1 MHNQYNTITKMKTET
16 LSTEPLPAGEEAN
29 VTRWNEYRGRYLD
42 WCIVGFCIMGAAIV
56 GITVLAIANIT
67 MTELADPAHLLKVAA
82 SSEVIGSILL
92 TFGAGASAVLLLILF
107 GTPLAYVLARAR
119 PSRLKGAVESIV
131 DIPLILPHTVAGLLV
146 YLLFMRRGWLGAPLS
161 EIGLAFEDA
170 LPGTI
175 VAMLFVASP
184 FYVNS
189 MREGFEKVP
198 VHLENVARTLGAG
211 TFTAFWTVTLP
222 LSLRHMYSGAI
233 LAWGRAIGEF
243 AGVIMIAYYPFIV
256 STLIYYSF
264 TTDGI
269 HTSRSIAFT
278 VILVS
283 FGVFYLLR
291 RMTRY
296 LGRYDDRV

>member
-1 MHNQYNTITKMKTET
+1 
-16 LSTEPLPAGEEAN
+16 
-29 VTRWNEYRGRYLD
+29 
-42 WCIVGFCIMGAAIV
+42 MGAALV
-56 GITVLAIANIT
+56 GITVLALANIAT
-67 MTELADPAHLLKVAA
+67 TELADPAHLLKVAA
-82 SSEVIGSILL
+82 SSEVIGSIFL

-107 GTPLAYVLARAR
+107 GTPLAYVLARSR
-119 PSRLKGAVESIV
+119 PSRFKGVVESLV

-161 EIGLAFEDA
+161 DVGLAFEDA
-170 LPGTI
+170 LPGTV

-184 FYVNS
+184 FFVNT

-211 TFTAFWTVTLP
+211 TFTTFWTVTLP
-222 LSLRHMYSGAI
+222 LSLRHMYSGAV

-243 AGVIMIAYYPFIV
+243 AGVIMIAYYPFII

>member
-1 MHNQYNTITKMKTET
+1 MKTGT
-16 LSTEPLPAGEEAN
+16 LPGDPLRGDGE
-29 VTRWNEYRGRYLD
+29 VTPSWWNRRKKRYID
-42 WCIVGFCIMGAAIV
+42 WCTIGLCILGGLLVGL
-56 GITVLAIANIT
+56 TVLALASIT
-67 MTELADPAHLLKVAA
+67 VAELADPAHLLKVAA
-82 SSEVIGSILL
+82 SSRVIASILL
-92 TFGAGASAVLLLILF
+92 TFGAGASAVLLLIIF
-107 GTPLAYVLARAR
+107 GTPLAYILARSR
-119 PSRLKGAVESIV
+119 PSRFKGVVESII

-161 EIGLAFEDA
+161 EIGIAFEDA

-184 FYVNS
+184 FYVTS

-211 TFTAFWTVTLP
+211 PFTAFRTVTLP
-222 LSLRHMYSGAI
+222 LRLRHMYSGAN
-233 LAWGRAIGEF
+233 LAWGREIGEF
-243 AGVIMIAYYPFIV
+243 AGVIMIAYYPFII

>member
-1 MHNQYNTITKMKTET
+1 MKTET
-16 LSTEPLPAGEEAN
+16 LPGDIRRGDGETVLPWWRQRKRQHIDGC
-29 VTRWNEYRGRYLD
+29 TLW
-42 WCIVGFCIMGAAIV
+42 FCIMGAAIV
-56 GITVLAIANIT
+56 GITVLALANIA
-67 MTELADPAHLLKVAA
+67 MTELADPVHLLEVAA
-82 SSEVIGSILL
+82 SSEVLGSILL

-107 GTPLAYVLARAR
+107 GTPLAYVLARSR
-119 PSRLKGAVESIV
+119 PSRFKGFVESIV

-161 EIGLAFEDA
+161 DIGIAFEDA
-170 LPGTI
+170 FPGTV

-184 FYVNS
+184 FFINT

-211 TFTAFWTVTLP
+211 TFTTFRTVTLP
-222 LSLRHMYSGAI
+222 LSLRHMYNGAI
-233 LAWGRAIGEF
+233 FAWGRAIGEF
-243 AGVIMIAYYPFIV
+243 AGVIMIAYYPFII

-269 HTSRSIAFT
+269 RTSRSIAFV
-278 VILVS
+278 VIVVS
-283 FGVFYLLR
+283 LAVFYLLR
-291 RMTRY
+291 RMTRH

>member
-1 MHNQYNTITKMKTET
+1 MKTRVISGG
-16 LSTEPLPAGEEAN
+16 LLRGGREASL
-29 VTRWNEYRGRYLD
+29 TRWKENRKRYVD
-42 WCIVGFCIMGAAIV
+42 WCTIGFCILGGLLV
-56 GITVLAIANIT
+56 GITVLAIANMAT
-67 MTELADPAHLLKVAA
+67 AELANPAHLIEVAT

-92 TFGAGASAVLLLILF
+92 TFCAGANAVLLLVFF
-107 GTPLAYVLARAR
+107 GTPLAYVLARSR
-119 PSRLKGAVESIV
+119 PSRFKGVVESIV

-146 YLLFMRRGWLGAPLS
+146 YLLFMRRGWLGAPFG

-170 LPGTI
+170 YPGTV

-184 FYVNS
+184 FFINT

-211 TFTAFWTVTLP
+211 TFTTFRTVTLP

-243 AGVIMIAYYPFIV
+243 AGVIMIAYYPFII

-269 HTSRSIAFT
+269 QTSRSIAFT
-278 VILVS
+278 VILIS

-291 RMTRY
+291 RMTRFM
-296 LGRYDDRV
+296 GRYDDRV

>member
-1 MHNQYNTITKMKTET
+1 MKTGT
-16 LSTEPLPAGEEAN
+16 LTGDPLRGDGE
-29 VTRWNEYRGRYLD
+29 VTPSWWNGRKKRYID
-42 WCIVGFCIMGAAIV
+42 WCTVGFCILGGLLV
-56 GITVLAIANIT
+56 GLTVLALASIT
-67 MTELADPAHLLKVAA
+67 VAELADPAHLLKVAA
-82 SSEVIGSILL
+82 SSTVFGSILL
-92 TFGAGASAVLLLILF
+92 TFGAGASAVLLLIIF
-107 GTPLAYVLARAR
+107 GTPLAYVLAR
-119 PSRLKGAVESIV
+119 SRSSRFKGVVESII

-146 YLLFMRRGWLGAPLS
+146 YLLFMRRGWLGAPLL
-161 EIGLAFEDA
+161 EVGIAFEDA

-184 FYVNS
+184 FYINS

-198 VHLENVARTLGAG
+198 IHLENVARTLGAG
-211 TFTAFWTVTLP
+211 TFTAFRTVSLP
-222 LSLRHMYSGAI
+222 LSLRHMYSGAL

-243 AGVIMIAYYPFIV
+243 AGVIMIAYYPFII

-269 HTSRSIAFT
+269 RASRSIAFT

-283 FGVFYLLR
+283 FAVFYILR

>member
-1 MHNQYNTITKMKTET
+1 
-16 LSTEPLPAGEEAN
+16 
-29 VTRWNEYRGRYLD
+29 
-42 WCIVGFCIMGAAIV
+42 MGGLLV
-56 GITVLAIANIT
+56 GITVLALANMAT
-67 MTELADPAHLLKVAA
+67 AELADPVHLFKVAA

-107 GTPLAYVLARAR
+107 GTPLAYVLARSR
-119 PSRLKGAVESIV
+119 PSRFKGVVESIV

-161 EIGLAFEDA
+161 EVGLAFEDA

-184 FYVNS
+184 FYVNT

-211 TFTAFWTVTLP
+211 TFTTFRTVTLP
-222 LSLRHMYSGAI
+222 LSLRHMYSGAV

-243 AGVIMIAYYPFIV
+243 AGVIMIAYYPFII

>member
-1 MHNQYNTITKMKTET
+1 MKTET
-16 LSTEPLPAGEEAN
+16 LSGDGLLGDKG
-29 VTRWNEYRGRYLD
+29 VLWWKKHRGWYTDR
-42 WCIVGFCIMGAAIV
+42 CIIWFCIMGAVIV
-56 GITVLAIANIT
+56 GITVLALANIA
-67 MTELADPAHLLKVAA
+67 MTELADPAHLFKVAS
-82 SSEVIGSILL
+82 SSEVMGSILL
-92 TFGAGASAVLLLILF
+92 TFGAGANAVLLLVLF
-107 GTPLAYVLARAR
+107 GTPLAYVLARSP
-119 PSRLKGAVESIV
+119 PSRFKGVVESIV

-146 YLLFMRRGWLGAPLS
+146 YLLFMRRGWIGEPLS
-161 EIGLAFEDA
+161 EIGIAFEDA
-170 LPGTI
+170 YPGTV

-184 FYVNS
+184 FFINT

-211 TFTAFWTVTLP
+211 TFTTFRTVTLP
-222 LSLRHMYSGAI
+222 LSLRHMFNGAI

-243 AGVIMIAYYPFIV
+243 AGVIMIAYYPFII

-269 HTSRSIAFT
+269 RTSRSIAFV
-278 VILVS
+278 VIVVS
-283 FGVFYLLR
+283 LAVFYLLR

>member
-1 MHNQYNTITKMKTET
+1 MKMKTQT
-16 LSTEPLPAGEEAN
+16 RSADPLPADGGPIAA
-29 VTRWNEYRGRYLD
+29 TRWKRERERYTD
-42 WCIVGFCIMGAAIV
+42 WCTLGFCILGGLLV
-56 GITVLAIANIT
+56 GITVLALANIT
-67 MTELADPAHLLKVAA
+67 MAELADPAHLIKIAT
-82 SSEVIGSILL
+82 SSTVIESILL
-92 TFGAGASAVLLLILF
+92 TFGAGASAVLLLIVF
-107 GTPLAYVLARAR
+107 GTPLAYILARSR
-119 PSRLKGAVESIV
+119 PSRFKGVVESII

-161 EIGLAFEDA
+161 DIGLAFEDA

-184 FYVNS
+184 FYINS

-211 TFTAFWTVTLP
+211 TFTMFRTVSLP

-243 AGVIMIAYYPFIV
+243 AGVIMIAYYPFII

-269 HTSRSIAFT
+269 RASRSIAFT
-278 VILVS
+278 VILIS

-291 RMTRY
+291 RMTRH

>member
-1 MHNQYNTITKMKTET
+1 MERYNHRDMETEVT
-16 LSTEPLPAGEEAN
+16 FRDVLRGEGEDETALF
-29 VTRWNEYRGRYLD
+29 RWKRRRRQQID
-42 WCIVGFCIMGAAIV
+42 WCIVGFCIMGAAIA
-56 GITVLAIANIT
+56 GITVLALANIA
-67 MTELADPAHLLKVAA
+67 MTELADPAHLIEVAL
-82 SSEVIGSILL
+82 SSEVIHSILL
-92 TFGAGASAVLLLILF
+92 TFAAGANAVLLLLLF
-107 GTPLAYVLARAR
+107 GTPLAYVLARSR
-119 PSRLKGAVESIV
+119 PSRFKGFVESIV

-170 LPGTI
+170 YPGTV

-184 FYVNS
+184 FFINT

-211 TFTAFWTVTLP
+211 TFTTFRTVTLP
-222 LSLRHMYSGAI
+222 LSLRHMYNGAI
-233 LAWGRAIGEF
+233 FSWGRAIGEF
-243 AGVIMIAYYPFIV
+243 AGVIMIAYYPFII

-269 HTSRSIAFT
+269 QTSRSIAFV

-283 FGVFYLLR
+283 LGVFYLLR